1 MDRITRIKL
10 RRLLTELYE
19 DARKIRKVIADADLP
34 AARIDLS
41 GSTENIWHDVL
52 NEAEKVD
59 KVEQLIDTVGAEFP
73 EKRGALDELFGRPS
87 KVAPAP
93 SDATSVPQPTTVPKP
108 SAVAQPTSTGS
119 AASITPPARPIPI
132 KLPRTIQLTAP
143 DQQLVGALFG
153 PATYVTVRSEF
164 TDGRTATRVLLVQAT
179 VDTVDEL
186 PAVIKI
192 GPRALIEP
200 EWQATQRQVRNRL
213 PSFAAVQGDPVFLAD
228 ERGEERGALR
238 YEQVGD
244 GVFDVESLSRYSSHA
259 TSHDLWQV
267 LAERLLC
274 QLATLWRATQQR
286 ATISFQQRYDAILP
300 VNLAVDVDNRAQEYP
315 LFLDARYLA
324 MSSAGLPPLQP
335 GAVVRLDGFV
345 VTEVAADGQTLTLDL
360 PPQGD
365 GAAAYRLRLHR
376 ANNDPVYTAGAAYP
390 PVTGRVRATRQ
401 SLLQSYI
408 QSHLGEQVDL
418 TQPTVSLSAQSNL
431 PNPLLA
437 LPTLL
442 AQRQEGW
449 LATIHGD
456 LNLRNILVD
465 PAVRSTHII
474 DGAAA
479 RQDHVLHD
487 LLRLER
493 DLLTDLAA
501 QTFFQ
506 ANLPP
511 TAIVGF
517 YQQLHCAT
525 QGAPHDPGHFA
536 MPDDLAPALEK
547 LFVMIVTVRQAARPF
562 LATPGEWAEYYSG
575 LVIHLLG
582 ALKYRDLEN
591 AAPGCQPKAIA
602 FWAAAALVDLLQE
615 MKTGDNRRCRELA
628 LHFFDITSGVGSAS
642 RGARPPE
649 AQPNSK
655 GIEPTTNLE
664 ALPAKDLSFTPTA
677 NPAPVERRLD
687 VAAPE
692 QATLQRPFLLAVAV
706 RQNSSPRLALPDLP
720 VMQSGPAQLDW
731 PADEP
736 FVRVRAQVTAPECEI
751 VGEDSYSFKL
761 YRGFD
766 SVIYY
771 FSLIPKKTGRLTIIV
786 RLYQETDFLGS
797 TQAQTTVSEQVV
809 GEVPLQLQS
818 SEPVTIKPAL
828 NRTDS
833 AAGQTKDGAPIKI
846 LFLAATPLDT
856 VRLSIDEEVRAIQ
869 QTLRQ
874 ADYRIFDV
882 QLGPAVR
889 IEDLQALLLQHR
901 PDILH
906 FSGHGTET
914 SALIFH
920 NAQGNSVQVR
930 GAPLGQLFQILKDN
944 LRCVVLN
951 ACYTAELAEGLS
963 GVIDCVVGIENAIT
977 DSAALQFTT
986 AFYRAL
992 GYGRSVQE
1000 AFRLG
1005 QVQIEMAGLGDAAA
1019 LHLMGAN
1026 AGQLRFVSSQP
1037 IDKSATR
1044 FPPGGPDPAV
1054 TGVQPMREP
1063 AVMSPSAPA
1072 SAGSSTAMNKR
1083 PFSAQAKMQLAEALL
1098 ACPTM
1103 ASRQSRDVVVNDLPD
1118 PLRGN
1123 IRRHDADRIDV
1134 VNMITTALNY
1144 ADGLEELIT
1153 IVRLYEG
1160 DSLGMRAVEQ
1170 VLVTLR

>member
-1 MDRITRIKL
+1 MDRTTKIKL
-10 RRLLTELYE
+10 RRLLAELY
-19 DARKIRKVIADADLP
+19 DDSRQIRQLIADAGLA
-34 AARIDLS
+34 AARIDLN
-41 GSTENIWHDVL
+41 GSVENIWHDVL
-52 NEAEKVD
+52 SEAEKSE
-59 KVEQLIDTVGAEFP
+59 KVEQLIETVYADRP
-73 EKRGALDELFGRPS
+73 EKQFALDTLLGRSGS
-87 KVAPAP
+87 KPATPVSAPQVADQTPVTAPAP
-93 SDATSVPQPTTVPKP
+93 RPTTATTP
-108 SAVAQPTSTGS
+108 SVTPSPTR
-119 AASITPPARPIPI
+119 AIPI
-132 KLPRTIQLTAP
+132 DLPRTIQLTAL
-143 DQQLVGALFG
+143 DQQLIGILF
-153 PATYVTVRSEF
+153 AQANKVAVLNEF
-164 TDGRTATRVLLVQAT
+164 TDGRTATRVLLVRPTAS
-179 VDTVDEL
+179 DGVDEL
-186 PAVIKI
+186 PAVVKL
-192 GPRALIEP
+192 GPRTLIEP
-200 EWQATQRQVRNRL
+200 EWRATQRQVLDRL
-213 PSFAAVQGDPVFLAD
+213 PGFAAVRGEPVYLAD
-228 ERGEERGALR
+228 GAGEQRGALR
-238 YEQVGD
+238 YAQVGD

-267 LAERLLC
+267 LAERLLR

-286 ATISFQQRYDAILP
+286 AIISFQQRYDAILP
-300 VNLAVDVDNRAQEYP
+300 VNLAVDVDNSAQEYP

-345 VTEVAADGQTLTLDL
+345 VTEVAADGRTLTLDL

-365 GAAAYRLRLHR
+365 GAAAYRLRLHG
-376 ANNDPVYTAGAAYP
+376 ANNDPVYAVGAAYP

-442 AQRQEGW
+442 ALRQEGW

-456 LNLRNILVD
+456 LNLRNILID
-465 PAVRSTHII
+465 PAVRTAHII

-506 ANLPP
+506 ENLPP

-525 QGAPHDPGHFA
+525 QGAAHDPGHFA
-536 MPDDLAPALEK
+536 LPADLAPALEK
-547 LFVMIVTVRQAARPF
+547 LFVMIATVRQAARPF

-591 AAPGCQPKAIA
+591 AAPGHQPKAIA
-602 FWAAAALVDLLQE
+602 FWAAAALVGLLQE

-628 LHFFDITSGVGSAS
+628 LHFFDITSPKGGNAHSTKPMS
-642 RGARPPE
+642 PE
-649 AQPNSK
+649 TQPNNRGS
-655 GIEPTTNLE
+655 EPPTNLE
-664 ALPAKDLSFTPTA
+664 SLPAKGIDFATTA
-677 NPAPVERRLD
+677 DPAPVERRLD

-720 VMQSGPAQLDW
+720 VMQSGPTQLDW

-736 FVRVRAQVTAPECEI
+736 FVRVRTQVTAPECEI

-766 SVIYY
+766 SVVYY

-818 SEPVTIKPAL
+818 SQPVTVKQVAEKQSGSTAG
-828 NRTDS
+828 RT
-833 AAGQTKDGAPIKI
+833 ADGTPIKI
-846 LFLAATPLDT
+846 LFLAANPLDT

-930 GAPLGQLFQILKDN
+930 GATLGQLFQILKDN

-951 ACYTAELAEGLS
+951 ACYTAELAEGLA

-1000 AFRLG
+1000 AFALG
-1005 QVQIEMAGLGDAAA
+1005 RVQIDLAGLGDAAA
-1019 LHLMGAN
+1019 LHLTGAN
-1026 AGQLRFVSSQP
+1026 AGQLRFVNGQET
-1037 IDKSATR
+1037 DKS
-1044 FPPGGPDPAV
+1044 V
-1054 TGVQPMREP
+1054 TPLAPVASTREP
-1063 AVMSPSAPA
+1063 VVMAATAPGNVGSPPTIA
-1072 SAGSSTAMNKR
+1072 KR
-1083 PFSAQAKMQLAEALL
+1083 QFSFAAKTQLAEALL

-1103 ASRQSRDVVVNDLPD
+1103 ANRQKRETVINDLPD
-1118 PLRGN
+1118 AIKSN
-1123 IRRHDADRIDV
+1123 IQRSDTDRFDV
-1134 VNMITTALNY
+1134 VNLITTVLNY
-1144 ADGLEELIT
+1144 ANGLDELLAI
-1153 IVRLYEG
+1153 IRYYEG
-1160 DSLGMRAVEQ
+1160 DSVGMQSVDQLLAQ
-1170 VLVTLR
+1170 

>member
-1 MDRITRIKL
+1 
-10 RRLLTELYE
+10 
-19 DARKIRKVIADADLP
+19 
-34 AARIDLS
+34 
-41 GSTENIWHDVL
+41 
-52 NEAEKVD
+52 
-59 KVEQLIDTVGAEFP
+59 
-73 EKRGALDELFGRPS
+73 
-87 KVAPAP
+87 
-93 SDATSVPQPTTVPKP
+93 
-108 SAVAQPTSTGS
+108 
-119 AASITPPARPIPI
+119 
-132 KLPRTIQLTAP
+132 
-143 DQQLVGALFG
+143 
-153 PATYVTVRSEF
+153 
-164 TDGRTATRVLLVQAT
+164 
-179 VDTVDEL
+179 
-186 PAVIKI
+186 
-192 GPRALIEP
+192 
-200 EWQATQRQVRNRL
+200 
-213 PSFAAVQGDPVFLAD
+213 
-228 ERGEERGALR
+228 
-238 YEQVGD
+238 
-244 GVFDVESLSRYSSHA
+244 
-259 TSHDLWQV
+259 
-267 LAERLLC
+267 
-274 QLATLWRATQQR
+274 
-286 ATISFQQRYDAILP
+286 
-300 VNLAVDVDNRAQEYP
+300 
-315 LFLDARYLA
+315 
-324 MSSAGLPPLQP
+324 
-335 GAVVRLDGFV
+335 
-345 VTEVAADGQTLTLDL
+345 
-360 PPQGD
+360 
-365 GAAAYRLRLHR
+365 
-376 ANNDPVYTAGAAYP
+376 
-390 PVTGRVRATRQ
+390 
-401 SLLQSYI
+401 
-408 QSHLGEQVDL
+408 
-418 TQPTVSLSAQSNL
+418 
-431 PNPLLA
+431 
-437 LPTLL
+437 
-442 AQRQEGW
+442 
-449 LATIHGD
+449 
-456 LNLRNILVD
+456 
-465 PAVRSTHII
+465 
-474 DGAAA
+474 
-479 RQDHVLHD
+479 VLHD

-536 MPDDLAPALEK
+536 MPADLEPALEK
-547 LFVMIVTVRQAARPF
+547 LFVMIATVRQSARPF

-591 AAPGCQPKAIA
+591 AAPGHQPKAIA
-602 FWAAAALVDLLQE
+602 FWAAAALVGLLQE

-628 LHFFDITSGVGSAS
+628 LHFFDITSPKGGNAHSTKPMS
-642 RGARPPE
+642 PE
-649 AQPNSK
+649 AQPNNRGS
-655 GIEPTTNLE
+655 EPPTNLE
-664 ALPAKDLSFTPTA
+664 SLPAKGIDFATTA
-677 NPAPVERRLD
+677 DPVPVERRLD

-809 GEVPLQLQS
+809 GDVPLQLQS
-818 SEPVTIKPAL
+818 SEPMTIKPAL

-846 LFLAATPLDT
+846 LFLAANPLDT

-914 SALIFH
+914 SNLIFH

-930 GAPLGQLFQILKDN
+930 GATLGQLFQILKDN

-951 ACYTAELAEGLS
+951 ACYTAELAEGLA

-1000 AFRLG
+1000 AFSLG
-1005 QVQIEMAGLGDAAA
+1005 QVQIEMAGLGDAQA

-1026 AGQLRFVSSQP
+1026 TGQLRFVSSQL
-1037 IDKSATR
+1037 IDKPAT
-1044 FPPGGPDPAV
+1044 PAQS
-1054 TGVQPMREP
+1054 GVLTTAAAPAQPLREP
-1063 AVMSPSAPA
+1063 ATVSTHISGT
-1072 SAGSSTAMNKR
+1072 AGSQLTMTKR
-1083 PFSAQAKMQLAEALL
+1083 QLSVPAKMQLAEALL

-1103 ASRQSRDVVVNDLPD
+1103 ANRQTRDAVVNDLPD
-1118 PLRGN
+1118 SIKGN
-1123 IRRHDADRIDV
+1123 IRRNDADRADV
-1134 VNMITTALNY
+1134 VNIITTALNY
-1144 ADGLEELIT
+1144 ANGLEDLIA
-1153 IVRLYEG
+1153 IVRFYER
-1160 DSLGMRAVEQ
+1160 DSIGMQAVEQ

>member
-41 GSTENIWHDVL
+41 GSAENIWHDVL

-59 KVEQLIDTVGAEFP
+59 KVEQLIDTVGSEFP

-93 SDATSVPQPTTVPKP
+93 SGATSALQPTTVPTP
-108 SAVAQPTSTGS
+108 SAVAQPTSAGS
-119 AASITPPARPIPI
+119 AVSITPSARPIPI
-132 KLPRTIQLTAP
+132 KLPRAIQLPAL

-267 LAERLLC
+267 LSERLLR

-300 VNLAVDVDNRAQEYP
+300 VNLAVDVDNSAQEYP

-345 VTEVAADGQTLTLDL
+345 VTEVAVDGRTLTLDL

-365 GAAAYRLRLHR
+365 GAAAYRLRLQQ
-376 ANNDPVYTAGAAYP
+376 ANNDPVYAVGAAYP

-442 AQRQEGW
+442 ARRQEGW

-456 LNLRNILVD
+456 LNLRNILID
-465 PAVRSTHII
+465 PAVRTAHII

-536 MPDDLAPALEK
+536 MPADLAPVLEK
-547 LFVMIVTVRQAARPF
+547 LFVMIATVRQAARPF
-562 LATPGEWAEYYSG
+562 LATPSEWAEYYSG

-602 FWAAAALVDLLQE
+602 FWAAAALVGLLQE

-628 LHFFDITSGVGSAS
+628 LHFFDITSAAGHTGRSTKPLSA
-642 RGARPPE
+642 PE
-649 AQPNSK
+649 TQPNNRGS
-655 GIEPTTNLE
+655 EPPTNLE
-664 ALPAKDLSFTPTA
+664 SLPAKGIDFATTA
-677 NPAPVERRLD
+677 DPAPVERRLD

-818 SEPVTIKPAL
+818 SQPVTVKQVAEKQSGSTAG
-828 NRTDS
+828 RT
-833 AAGQTKDGAPIKI
+833 ADGTPIKI
-846 LFLAATPLDT
+846 LFLAANPLDT

-930 GAPLGQLFQILKDN
+930 GATLGQLFQILKDN

-951 ACYTAELAEGLS
+951 ACYTAELAEGLA

-1000 AFRLG
+1000 AFSLG

-1019 LHLMGAN
+1019 LHLAGEN
-1026 AGQLRFVSSQP
+1026 AGTLRFVGEP
-1037 IDKSATR
+1037 SAT
-1044 FPPGGPDPAV
+1044 A
-1054 TGVQPMREP
+1054 TK
-1063 AVMSPSAPA
+1063 
-1072 SAGSSTAMNKR
+1072 STATTR
-1083 PFSAQAKMQLAEALL
+1083 PPVPVSPPVKQAAADADFLRSMLAQHQHNLQLLQ
-1098 ACPTM
+1098 
-1103 ASRQSRDVVVNDLPD
+1103 RQKAMFGAGEE
-1118 PLRGN
+1118 PLRL
-1123 IRRHDADRIDV
+1123 
-1134 VNMITTALNY
+1134 LNQI
-1144 ADGLEELIT
+1144 AAEEEEVAKLQQQ
-1153 IVRLYEG
+1153 
-1160 DSLGMRAVEQ
+1160 LG
-1170 VLVTLR
+1170 T

>member
-1 MDRITRIKL
+1 MDRTTISKL
-10 RRLLTELYE
+10 RNILVKLYS
-19 DARKIRKVIADADLP
+19 DSQTIRRVVDDADLDTS
-34 AARIDLS
+34 RIIL
-41 GSTENIWHDVL
+41 GGNAINIWHGVL
-52 NEAEKVD
+52 DEAQKQGKVD
-59 KVEQLIDTVGAEFP
+59 QLIAVVLLEYPNKHAEVY
-73 EKRGALDELFGRPS
+73 EALGMGGYKQDS
-87 KVAPAP
+87 
-93 SDATSVPQPTTVPKP
+93 SVTQN
-108 SAVAQPTSTGS
+108 SGS
-119 AASITPPARPIPI
+119 AAVVTPTTQPAKPEAPPSSDPTLTPARTLPITA
-132 KLPRTIQLTAP
+132 PRVLQLTNL
-143 DQQLVGALFG
+143 DVQLLSTLFDK
-153 PATYVTVRSEF
+153 ANKLAVLTEF
-164 TDGRTATRVLLVQAT
+164 TDGRTATRVLLMRAT
-179 VDTVDEL
+179 ATDGVEEL
-186 PAVIKI
+186 PAVVKI
-192 GPRALIEP
+192 GPRSLIEP
-200 EWQATQRQVRNRL
+200 EWQAAQRQVLNRL
-213 PSFAAVQGDPVFLAD
+213 PGFAAVQGEPVFLAD
-228 ERGEERGALR
+228 GEGEQRGALR
-238 YEQVGD
+238 YAQVGD

-267 LAERLLC
+267 LAERLLR

-300 VNLAVDVDNRAQEYP
+300 VNLAVDVDNSAQEYP
-315 LFLDARYLA
+315 LFLDARYLTT
-324 MSSAGLPPLQP
+324 SSAGLPPLQP

-345 VTEVAADGQTLTLDL
+345 VTEVAADGRTLTLDL

-376 ANNDPVYTAGAAYP
+376 ANNDPVYTAGAAHP

-418 TQPTVSLSAQSNL
+418 TQPTVLLSAQSNL

-442 AQRQEGW
+442 ALRQEGW

-456 LNLRNILVD
+456 LNLRNILID
-465 PAVRSTHII
+465 PAVRTAHII
-474 DGAAA
+474 DCAAA

-506 ANLPP
+506 ENLPP

-517 YQQLHCAT
+517 YQQLYCAT
-525 QGAPHDPGHFA
+525 QGAAHDPGHFA
-536 MPDDLAPALEK
+536 LPADLAPALEK
-547 LFVMIVTVRQAARPF
+547 LFVMIATVRQAARPF

-602 FWAAAALVDLLQE
+602 FWAAAALVGLLQE

-628 LHFFDITSGVGSAS
+628 LHFFDITSSKGGNAHSTKPMS
-642 RGARPPE
+642 PE
-649 AQPNSK
+649 AQPNNRGS
-655 GIEPTTNLE
+655 EPPTNLE
-664 ALPAKDLSFTPTA
+664 SLPAKGIDFATTA
-677 NPAPVERRLD
+677 DPAPVERRLD

-720 VMQSGPAQLDW
+720 VMQSGPTQLDW

-818 SEPVTIKPAL
+818 SQPVTVKQVAEKQSGSTAG
-828 NRTDS
+828 RT
-833 AAGQTKDGAPIKI
+833 ADGTPIKI
-846 LFLAATPLDT
+846 LFLAANPLDT

-951 ACYTAELAEGLS
+951 ACYTAELAEGLAS
-963 GVIDCVVGIENAIT
+963 VIDCVVGIENAIT

-1000 AFRLG
+1000 AFALG
-1005 QVQIEMAGLGDAAA
+1005 RVQIDLAGLGDAGA
-1019 LHLMGAN
+1019 LHLAGAN
-1026 AGQLRFVSSQP
+1026 ASKLRFV
-1037 IDKSATR
+1037 D
-1044 FPPGGPDPAV
+1044 
-1054 TGVQPMREP
+1054 E
-1063 AVMSPSAPA
+1063 PSAAETKPMPA
-1072 SAGSSTAMNKR
+1072 IPQPTPVAPPTNTAAEDTDFLHGLLTQHQRNRQRLLQQKALYGAG
-1083 PFSAQAKMQLAEALL
+1083 EE
-1098 ACPTM
+1098 
-1103 ASRQSRDVVVNDLPD
+1103 
-1118 PLRGN
+1118 PLRLLN
-1123 IRRHDADRIDV
+1123 QLDA
-1134 VNMITTALNY
+1134 
-1144 ADGLEELIT
+1144 EEEAIAE
-1153 IVRLYEG
+1153 IKRK
-1160 DSLGMRAVEQ
+1160 LGE
-1170 VLVTLR
+1170 